1 MRKEFFNVG
10 LKELEKAIPG
20 RRNSTSKGKGVKKL
34 EIF

>member
-20 RRNSTSKGKGVKKL
+20 RRNSMRKGEGVKKH

>member
-10 LKELEKAIPG
+10 LNELEKVIPG
-20 RRNSTSKGKGVKKL
+20 RRNSTSKGEGVKKH